1 MEDMAGMPSDE
12 PVAGDFFVLAVLMM
26 SPFVCLPVHYGTT
39 KSGAFVPDQDWQAA
53 PKKSSRRKK
62 DSRSCLLDLQAVAR
76 KQGITW
82 RRLP

>member
-1 MEDMAGMPSDE
+1 MADMPSAE
-12 PVAGDFFVLAVLMM
+12 PAAGDFFVLAVLMM
-26 SPFVCLPVHYGTT
+26 SPFVCLPVHYGTA
-39 KSGAFVPDQDWQAA
+39 KRGAFAPDQDWQAVQ
-53 PKKSSRRKK
+53 KKSGRRKK